1 MLFRSGADA
10 GWSPAQIDHA
20 FSSVFGGAYG
30 ALSMIAEGVL
40 RNYEGLGEDDR
51 DVTEIYPWL
60 SAALGNPKNIGE
72 KAEMYDMAKTA
83 QGMVSG
89 YRRAVGSMEPGM
101 ADRFLDPESKGLY
114 ALGRPMKKIVDAVTM
129 IDGQIR
135 RMKARK
141 ESGPEAKARYDQ
153 LNEMKR
159 RLMIQ
164 AAELSR
170 KVRNKA
176 ADEQDLYENQR
187 KSVQQM
193 QDNDEF
199 DFDWE

>member
-1 MLFRSGADA
+1 
-10 GWSPAQIDHA
+10 
-20 FSSVFGGAYG
+20 
-30 ALSMIAEGVL
+30 
-40 RNYEGLGEDDR
+40 
-51 DVTEIYPWL
+51 
-60 SAALGNPKNIGE
+60 
-72 KAEMYDMAKTA
+72 
-83 QGMVSG
+83 
-89 YRRAVGSMEPGM
+89 M

-193 QDNDEF
+193 EDNDEF